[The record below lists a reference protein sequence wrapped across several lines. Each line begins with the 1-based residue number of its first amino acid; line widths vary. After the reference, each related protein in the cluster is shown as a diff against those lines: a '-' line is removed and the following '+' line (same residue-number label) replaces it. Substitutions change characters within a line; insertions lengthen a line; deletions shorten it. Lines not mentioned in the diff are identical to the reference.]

1 MQKQAIA
8 WFTIAC
14 SFQFFFFGFTP
25 TIDIEPIYSVFLV
38 YPNYWHWAYNSN
50 LDKLLD
56 NKKQSSYKNYSVMAP
71 PTGLEPVTSW
81 LTVMRSTDWAME
93 EYSAKHLIRCFAC
106 VGISL
111 SFRAVTS
118 QVFSAPLSLTSVFGM
133 GTGGPSASSTPT
145 ILLYLF
151 FPYLRSLYHLHG
163 DSCGNRTRVA
173 GVRGRSLNRLTNEP
187 SVCNKG

>member
-1 MQKQAIA
+1 MH
-8 WFTIAC
+8 
-14 SFQFFFFGFTP
+14 
-25 TIDIEPIYSVFLV
+25 LV
-38 YPNYWHWAYNSN
+38 NDNYNSN

-93 EYSAKHLIRCFAC
+93 EYRAKHPFGCMLC

-111 SFRAVTS
+111 SSRAVTS

-145 ILLYLF
+145 ILLYLKAF
-151 FPYLRSLYHLHG
+151 QLFYLLV
-163 DSCGNRTRVA
+163 TRAGIEPALPAWEA
-173 GVRGRSLNRLTNEP
+173 GVLTAWPTSLVFRH
-187 SVCNKG
+187 KG

>member
-1 MQKQAIA
+1 MITL
-8 WFTIAC
+8 FL
-14 SFQFFFFGFTP
+14 TP
-25 TIDIEPIYSVFLV
+25 TIDKEPESKKM
-38 YPNYWHWAYNSN
+38 PT
-50 LDKLLD
+50 LLD
-56 NKKQSSYKNYSVMAP
+56 
-71 PTGLEPVTSW
+71 GHF
-81 LTVMRSTDWAME
+81 D
-93 EYSAKHLIRCFAC
+93 

-111 SFRAVTS
+111 FFQAVTS

-151 FPYLRSLYHLHG
+151 FPSLRSLYHLYG

>member
-1 MQKQAIA
+1 
-8 WFTIAC
+8 
-14 SFQFFFFGFTP
+14 
-25 TIDIEPIYSVFLV
+25 
-38 YPNYWHWAYNSN
+38 
-50 LDKLLD
+50 
-56 NKKQSSYKNYSVMAP
+56 
-71 PTGLEPVTSW
+71 
-81 LTVMRSTDWAME
+81 ME
-93 EYSAKHLIRCFAC
+93 EYIAKHPFGCMLC

-111 SFRAVTS
+111 SSQAVTS

-151 FPYLRSLYHLHG
+151 FPYLRSIYHLHG

-187 SVCNKG
+187 CLSSQRLMVFALISPCNFSWCTIRGSNPGHPD

>member
-1 MQKQAIA
+1 
-8 WFTIAC
+8 
-14 SFQFFFFGFTP
+14 
-25 TIDIEPIYSVFLV
+25 
-38 YPNYWHWAYNSN
+38 
-50 LDKLLD
+50 
-56 NKKQSSYKNYSVMAP
+56 
-71 PTGLEPVTSW
+71 
-81 LTVMRSTDWAME
+81 ME
-93 EYSAKHLIRCFAC
+93 EYRAKHPFGCMLC

-187 SVCNKG
+187 CLSSQRLMVFALISPCNFSWCTIRGSNPGHPD

>member
-1 MQKQAIA
+1 M
-8 WFTIAC
+8 
-14 SFQFFFFGFTP
+14 S
-25 TIDIEPIYSVFLV
+25 LV
-38 YPNYWHWAYNSN
+38 
-50 LDKLLD
+50 
-56 NKKQSSYKNYSVMAP
+56 VAP

-93 EYSAKHLIRCFAC
+93 EYRAKHPFGCMLC

-151 FPYLRSLYHLHG
+151 FPYLRSIYHLHG

-187 SVCNKG
+187 CLSSQRLMVFALISPCNFSWCTIRGSNPGHPD

>member
-1 MQKQAIA
+1 
-8 WFTIAC
+8 
-14 SFQFFFFGFTP
+14 
-25 TIDIEPIYSVFLV
+25 
-38 YPNYWHWAYNSN
+38 
-50 LDKLLD
+50 
-56 NKKQSSYKNYSVMAP
+56 
-71 PTGLEPVTSW
+71 
-81 LTVMRSTDWAME
+81 ME
-93 EYSAKHLIRCFAC
+93 EYRAKHPFGCMLC

-151 FPYLRSLYHLHG
+151 FPYLRSIYHLHG

-187 SVCNKG
+187 CLSSQRLMVFALISPCNFSWCTIRGSNPGHPD

>member
-1 MQKQAIA
+1 MFQLNKRQAVWLSYICDSIKVL
-8 WFTIAC
+8 WVL
-14 SFQFFFFGFTP
+14 P
-25 TIDIEPIYSVFLV
+25 THNI
-38 YPNYWHWAYNSN
+38 
-50 LDKLLD
+50 
-56 NKKQSSYKNYSVMAP
+56 KKQNKNVHP
-71 PTGLEPVTSW
+71 FGWTL
-81 LTVMRSTDWAME
+81 D
-93 EYSAKHLIRCFAC
+93 

-111 SFRAVTS
+111 FFQAVTS

-151 FPYLRSLYHLHG
+151 FPSLRSLYHLYG

>member
-1 MQKQAIA
+1 MNA
-8 WFTIAC
+8 
-14 SFQFFFFGFTP
+14 
-25 TIDIEPIYSVFLV
+25 
-38 YPNYWHWAYNSN
+38 
-50 LDKLLD
+50 
-56 NKKQSSYKNYSVMAP
+56 
-71 PTGLEPVTSW
+71 PTGLQSKKSIKKRPPYWVDT
-81 LTVMRSTDWAME
+81 L
-93 EYSAKHLIRCFAC
+93 Y

-111 SFRAVTS
+111 FFRAVTS
-118 QVFSAPLSLTSVFGM
+118 QVFSAPLSLTSVLSM

-187 SVCNKG
+187 CLSSQRLMVFALISPCNFSWCTIRGSNPEHPD

>member
-1 MQKQAIA
+1 MNA
-8 WFTIAC
+8 
-14 SFQFFFFGFTP
+14 
-25 TIDIEPIYSVFLV
+25 
-38 YPNYWHWAYNSN
+38 
-50 LDKLLD
+50 
-56 NKKQSSYKNYSVMAP
+56 
-71 PTGLEPVTSW
+71 PTGLQSKKSIKKRPPYWVDT
-81 LTVMRSTDWAME
+81 L
-93 EYSAKHLIRCFAC
+93 Y

-111 SFRAVTS
+111 FFRAVTS

-151 FPYLRSLYHLHG
+151 FPYLRSIYHLHG

-187 SVCNKG
+187 CLSSQRLMVIFSLAPVTFLVHHQGLEPGTP

>member
-1 MQKQAIA
+1 M
-8 WFTIAC
+8 
-14 SFQFFFFGFTP
+14 P
-25 TIDIEPIYSVFLV
+25 T
-38 YPNYWHWAYNSN
+38 
-50 LDKLLD
+50 LLD
-56 NKKQSSYKNYSVMAP
+56 
-71 PTGLEPVTSW
+71 GHF
-81 LTVMRSTDWAME
+81 D
-93 EYSAKHLIRCFAC
+93 

-111 SFRAVTS
+111 SFQAVTS

>member
-1 MQKQAIA
+1 
-8 WFTIAC
+8 
-14 SFQFFFFGFTP
+14 
-25 TIDIEPIYSVFLV
+25 
-38 YPNYWHWAYNSN
+38 
-50 LDKLLD
+50 
-56 NKKQSSYKNYSVMAP
+56 
-71 PTGLEPVTSW
+71 
-81 LTVMRSTDWAME
+81 ME

-111 SFRAVTS
+111 SSQAVTS

-151 FPYLRSLYHLHG
+151 FPYLRSIYHLHG
-163 DSCGNRTRVA
+163 DSCGNRTRVT

-187 SVCNKG
+187 CLSSQRLMVFALISPCNFSWCTIRGSNPGHPD

>member
-1 MQKQAIA
+1 M
-8 WFTIAC
+8 
-14 SFQFFFFGFTP
+14 
-25 TIDIEPIYSVFLV
+25 SVDQTFII
-38 YPNYWHWAYNSN
+38 NWQSN
-50 LDKLLD
+50 LLNHNL
-56 NKKQSSYKNYSVMAP
+56 P
-71 PTGLEPVTSW
+71 PTFDKEPLNPNLPKILQKKNPPKSDGF
-81 LTVMRSTDWAME
+81 R
-93 EYSAKHLIRCFAC
+93 Y

-151 FPYLRSLYHLHG
+151 FPYLRSIYHLHG

>member
-1 MQKQAIA
+1 M
-8 WFTIAC
+8 
-14 SFQFFFFGFTP
+14 
-25 TIDIEPIYSVFLV
+25 
-38 YPNYWHWAYNSN
+38 
-50 LDKLLD
+50 
-56 NKKQSSYKNYSVMAP
+56 
-71 PTGLEPVTSW
+71 TGLFLFLKIKNRKRKNPSES
-81 LTVMRSTDWAME
+81 DGFH
-93 EYSAKHLIRCFAC
+93 Y

-111 SFRAVTS
+111 SFQAVTS

-151 FPYLRSLYHLHG
+151 FPYLRSIYHLHG

-187 SVCNKG
+187 CLSSQRLMVFALISPCNFSWCTIRGSNPGHPD

>member
-1 MQKQAIA
+1 
-8 WFTIAC
+8 
-14 SFQFFFFGFTP
+14 
-25 TIDIEPIYSVFLV
+25 
-38 YPNYWHWAYNSN
+38 
-50 LDKLLD
+50 
-56 NKKQSSYKNYSVMAP
+56 
-71 PTGLEPVTSW
+71 
-81 LTVMRSTDWAME
+81 ME
-93 EYSAKHLIRCFAC
+93 EYSAKHPIRCFAC

-111 SFRAVTS
+111 SFQAVTS

-187 SVCNKG
+187 LTDTIIPHQFIFVNRKIADFEKISKSA

>member
-1 MQKQAIA
+1 
-8 WFTIAC
+8 
-14 SFQFFFFGFTP
+14 
-25 TIDIEPIYSVFLV
+25 
-38 YPNYWHWAYNSN
+38 
-50 LDKLLD
+50 
-56 NKKQSSYKNYSVMAP
+56 
-71 PTGLEPVTSW
+71 
-81 LTVMRSTDWAME
+81 ME
-93 EYSAKHLIRCFAC
+93 EYIAKHPFGCMLC

-111 SFRAVTS
+111 SSRAVTS

-151 FPYLRSLYHLHG
+151 FPYLRSIYHLHG

-187 SVCNKG
+187 CLSSQRLMVFALISPCNFSWCTIRGSNPGHPD